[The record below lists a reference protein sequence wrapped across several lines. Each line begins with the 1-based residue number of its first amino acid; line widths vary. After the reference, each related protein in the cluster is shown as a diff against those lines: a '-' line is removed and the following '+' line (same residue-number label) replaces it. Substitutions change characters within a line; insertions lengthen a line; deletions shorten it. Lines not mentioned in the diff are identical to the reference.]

1 MVKTMT
7 FEKMMERINDNRK
20 PFIDHSFENITI
32 RYFNKKY
39 PKHLFKWHH
48 DEEDRIVEVLSETDW
63 KFQFDNEI
71 PFLLSK
77 GQQLRIPKGVIHRVI
92 PGDKPL
98 TVKIIKE

>member
-20 PFIDHSFENITI
+20 PFIDHAFKNTII

-39 PKHLFKWHH
+39 PKHLFKWHY
-48 DEEDRIVEVLSETDW
+48 DETDRIVEVLSETDW

-71 PFLLSK
+71 PILLSK
-77 GQQLRIPKGVIHRVI
+77 GQLVKIPKGMIHRVI
-92 PGDKPL
+92 PGNKPL
-98 TVKIIKE
+98 TVKITES